1 MSAAELMWLDATD
14 QARLVRDGEV
24 TAMELVD
31 AAIERIEAT
40 RSLNAVILDQFDRAR
55 DMASSPLPDGPFAGV
70 PFLLKDLGAEMKGVP
85 EAMGSRAFRRWVPD
99 ETAWPVQRYLDAG
112 LVVCGRTNTPE
123 FGNHCATEPLLFGR
137 TLNPWDPERSPG
149 GSSGGSAAA
158 VAAGVVAVAS
168 GGDGTGSI
176 RVPAACCG
184 LVGLKPRRGR
194 KSFAPSGGEALAGLV
209 NEHVLTRT
217 VRDTAGLLAATAGTA
232 LGDPYT
238 APPLGTPP
246 SSARV
251 LLAIEPPYPGKVD
264 LRVRFVVERV
274 ARELQALGH
283 VVTPGRP
290 ALDPDAARHAISV
303 IHAVDNAGMLR
314 FATGVLER
322 PPLHDEFEPVTWDM
336 VRDGLA
342 TSGADYAAAVEMLHA
357 EGRRVTT
364 AAFADH
370 DVLLCPTINTLPPP
384 PATVS
389 VSRGSTERFFA
400 VEFELTG
407 WTSVANLAG
416 WAALSLPLGEIEG
429 LPVGVQLMA
438 PDEAVLLELGAQLEQ
453 ALPWA
458 ARRPPE
464 LSV

>member
-1 MSAAELMWLDATD
+1 MTAAELMWHDATE

-24 TAMELVD
+24 TALELVE

-55 DMASSPLPDGPFAGV
+55 DMARGALPNGPFAGV
-70 PFLLKDLGAEMKGVP
+70 PFLLKDLGAAMQGVP
-85 EAMGSRAFRRWVPD
+85 SALGSRAFRRWVPD
-99 ETAWPVQRYLDAG
+99 ETAWTVQRYLDAG

-137 TLNPWDPERSPG
+137 TLNPWDPERSCG

-176 RVPAACCG
+176 RVPASCCG

-209 NEHVLTRT
+209 NEHALTRT
-217 VRDTAGLLAATAGTA
+217 VRDTEALLSATAGEA
-232 LGDPYT
+232 VGDPYT
-238 APPLGTPP
+238 APPLRAAP
-246 SSARV
+246 SQARI
-251 LLAIEPPYPGKVD
+251 LLALEPPYPGTVD
-264 LRVRFVVERV
+264 PRVRFVVER
-274 ARELQALGH
+274 AAKELEGLGH
-283 VVTPGRP
+283 VVDPGQP
-290 ALDPDAARHAISV
+290 ALDPDAARHAIAV
-303 IHAVDNAGMLR
+303 LHAVDNAGMHR
-314 FATGVLER
+314 FATEVLGR

-342 TSGADYAAAVEMLHA
+342 TSGADYAAAVETMHA
-357 EGRRVTT
+357 EARRVS
-364 AAFADH
+364 AVFADH
-370 DVLLCPTINTLPPP
+370 DVILCPTLNTLPPFP
-384 PATVS
+384 GTVS
-389 VSRGSTERFFA
+389 VSRGTTDRFFD

-416 WAALSLPLGEIEG
+416 WAALSLPLGEVEG

-438 PDEAVLLELGAQLEQ
+438 PDEAVLLALGAQLEQ
-453 ALPWA
+453 VLPWSG
-458 ARRPPE
+458 RRPPE
-464 LSV
+464 